1 MKFKQINW
9 GLILVIIGTAIFW
22 VVVIL
27 LITGCD
33 QRIVRYREGFD
44 QYGQPYKQWEHK
56 GNRLASEQELDALYL
71 ESPNWILELNK
82 YKLNNDSVQIETPA
96 GVGVGT
102 SE

>member
-22 VVVIL
+22 VVVIFAL
-27 LITGCD
+27 AGCTVIWTD
-33 QRIVRYREGFD
+33 DVFFADVLNSRIMSNPRIIIE
-44 QYGQPYKQWEHK
+44 P
-56 GNRLASEQELDALYL
+56 NYL
-71 ESPNWILELNK
+71 EAGADLSTKKNAKIT
-82 YKLNNDSVQIETPA
+82 VVTPA